1 MTEVLLLFVWTR
13 QDEWSDRLRRRA
25 TVYRD
30 RVALRSVCADS
41 AEARSVLANGKPR
54 VEGVPVLIVTE
65 RSARGLK
72 TDLTYDKEEIEVVFR
87 TLGVSLD
94 GEEGGVDVGRVGVG
108 SVDAGMGSVD
118 VGTGSVAYKDGVE
131 GPSNAI
137 QPLLGS
143 DAVVPGTT
151 GLQEIVPMF
160 SRR

>member
-25 TVYRD
+25 TVHRD

-94 GEEGGVDVGRVGVG
+94 GEEGGVDVGVGSVGVGVG
-108 SVDAGMGSVD
+108 SVG
-118 VGTGSVAYKDGVE
+118 VGTGSVAYKGE
-131 GPSNAI
+131 APSNAI